1 MSFLEK
7 DSIVKEWSG
16 KRELEESCQCKCYD
30 QYCWPSSKIVSSLR
44 ELESA
49 TNNQA
54 RVPKVKGEKAEARA
68 AYWYVT
74 LNNIPG
80 TWMFSLGVS

>member
-1 MSFLEK
+1 M
-7 DSIVKEWSG
+7 
-16 KRELEESCQCKCYD
+16 
-30 QYCWPSSKIVSSLR
+30 SSLR

-54 RVPKVKGEKAEARA
+54 SVPKVKGEKAEARA

-74 LNNIPG
+74 LNHIPG